1 MLIFVLV
8 FLLYIFFC
16 RNVSTIEEWTVTSAL
31 NLVTGMCKK
40 DDVFVGTLDFAN
52 NTWIYF
58 CILDVSISTSQASEA
73 AVSNNKFLEKNV
85 SAAVSEGTRFP
96 TRYSKLS
103 PDKNSVF

>member
-1 MLIFVLV
+1 
-8 FLLYIFFC
+8 
-16 RNVSTIEEWTVTSAL
+16 
-31 NLVTGMCKK
+31 MCKK